1 MHGHL
6 RIIWQRLNP
15 AIYYNGSLVSI
26 AEISAIWLLF
36 NILPRINLTIF
47 SHINDKVSDGLKQ
60 NLFNKAKI
68 MQAL

>member
-1 MHGHL
+1 M
-6 RIIWQRLNP
+6 
-15 AIYYNGSLVSI
+15 YYLVSK

-36 NILPRINLTIF
+36 NILSRINLTIF
-47 SHINDKVSDGLKQ
+47 SHIHVNDKVSDGLKQ

>member
-1 MHGHL
+1 M
-6 RIIWQRLNP
+6 
-15 AIYYNGSLVSI
+15 YYLVSK

-60 NLFNKAKI
+60 NLFHKAKI

>member
-1 MHGHL
+1 M
-6 RIIWQRLNP
+6 
-15 AIYYNGSLVSI
+15 YYLVSK

-36 NILPRINLTIF
+36 NIPVLPRINLTIF

-60 NLFNKAKI
+60 NLFHKAKI